1 MEQVKV
7 IAPAKINLSL
17 DITGVDEKGYHL
29 LDMIMQTVSVF
40 EYVTLTKQDE
50 ITMASNAKFIP
61 TDSKNTAVKAAMK
74 FFEYTGIQ
82 GGVHIHIKK
91 NVPIKAG
98 MAGGSADAA
107 GVIVGLNHMYGTK
120 LTIDQMCE
128 IGLMCGS
135 DIPFMIHGGTKR
147 IQGTGDIVLP
157 CPQMP
162 EYPLVICMPANGV
175 STPQAYA
182 NYDANGIKT
191 LVETDKLV
199 SAIKDKNLAD
209 IAKYMA
215 AADVII
221 CRCGALTIAELS
233 CMGKAAILIPSPNVA
248 ENHQYYN
255 GKVLSDIDA
264 AILIEEKNLNE
275 KTITDSFE
283 KLYQN
288 PQLIKDMGQRAKT
301 AYNPR
306 CVDIIYENL
315 EL

>member
-199 SAIKDKNLAD
+199 SAIKDRNLAD

-215 AADVII
+215 NDLETAAGSDETQPIKEALVQL
-221 CRCGALTIAELS
+221 GAIGSMMTGSGAAVFGIFDDEEKA
-233 CMGKAAILIPSPNVA
+233 KAAA
-248 ENHQYYN
+248 EAL
-255 GKVLSDIDA
+255 K
-264 AILIEEKNLNE
+264 EETISQKLNLRSVF
-275 KTITDSFE
+275 T
-283 KLYQN
+283 
-288 PQLIKDMGQRAKT
+288 AKPVT
-301 AYNPR
+301 FGTS
-306 CVDIIYENL
+306 VMKK
-315 EL
+315 

>member
-17 DITGVDEKGYHL
+17 DITGLDEKGYHL

-40 EYVTLTKQDE
+40 EYVTLTKQDK
-50 ITMASNAKFIP
+50 ITLASNAKYIP
-61 TDSKNTAVKAAMK
+61 TDSKNTAVKAAIK
-74 FFEYTGIQ
+74 FFEYTGIE

-107 GVIVGLNHMYGTK
+107 GVIVGLNHLYKTG
-120 LTIDQMCE
+120 LTTQQMCD

-147 IQGTGDIVLP
+147 IQGTGDIILP

-162 EYPLVICMPANGV
+162 EYPIVVCMPRNGV

-182 NYDANGIKT
+182 NYDQMGIKT

-199 SAIKDKNLAD
+199 GAIKAKNLPD

-215 AADVII
+215 NDLEPAAGSEETQPIKAVLKEL
-221 CRCGALTIAELS
+221 GAVGSMMTGSGAAVFGIFDSEEKA
-233 CMGKAAILIPSPNVA
+233 KAAA
-248 ENHQYYN
+248 EALKTEELLAKYN
-255 GKVLSDIDA
+255 MRSVFIVKPVPFGASVMK
-264 AILIEEKNLNE
+264 K
-275 KTITDSFE
+275 
-283 KLYQN
+283 
-288 PQLIKDMGQRAKT
+288 
-301 AYNPR
+301 
-306 CVDIIYENL
+306 
-315 EL
+315 

>member
-29 LDMIMQTVSVF
+29 LDMLMQTVSVF
-40 EYVTLTKQDE
+40 EYVTLTKQDD
-50 ITMASNAKFIP
+50 ITLASNAKYIP
-61 TDSKNTAVKAAMK
+61 TDSKNTAVKAAIK
-74 FFEYTGIQ
+74 FFEYTGIK

-91 NVPIKAG
+91 SVPIKAG

-107 GVIVGLNHMYGTK
+107 GVIVGLNCMYGTN
-120 LTIDQMCE
+120 LTSQQMCE

-147 IQGTGDIVLP
+147 IQGTGDIILP
-157 CPQMP
+157 APQMP
-162 EYPLVICMPANGV
+162 DCHLVICMPTKGV

-199 SAIKDKNLAD
+199 KALEDKNLAD

-215 AADVII
+215 NDLESAAGSDETEPVKKALVEL
-221 CRCGALTIAELS
+221 GAIGSMMTGSGAAVFGIFDDEE
-233 CMGKAAILIPSPNVA
+233 KAKSVA
-248 ENHQYYN
+248 EALK
-255 GKVLSDIDA
+255 GDELTAKL
-264 AILIEEKNLNE
+264 NLRSVFVA
-275 KTITDSFE
+275 KPVSFGASIM
-283 KLYQN
+283 K
-288 PQLIKDMGQRAKT
+288 K
-301 AYNPR
+301 
-306 CVDIIYENL
+306 
-315 EL
+315 

>member
-40 EYVTLTKQDE
+40 EYVTLTKQDK

-74 FFEYTGIQ
+74 FFEYTGIE

-120 LTIDQMCE
+120 LTTQQMCE

-147 IQGTGDIVLP
+147 IQGTGDIILP

-199 SAIKDKNLAD
+199 AAIKDKNITD

-215 AADVII
+215 NDLESAAGSAETQPVKEELI
-221 CRCGALTIAELS
+221 RLGAIGSMMTGSGAAVFGVFDNEETA
-233 CMGKAAILIPSPNVA
+233 KAAAEALKSAEFMQKLNLRSVFVA
-248 ENHQYYN
+248 KPVPF
-255 GKVLSDIDA
+255 GASV
-264 AILIEEKNLNE
+264 
-275 KTITDSFE
+275 
-283 KLYQN
+283 
-288 PQLIKDMGQRAKT
+288 IKK
-301 AYNPR
+301 
-306 CVDIIYENL
+306 
-315 EL
+315 